1 MLCTALL
8 EILRCGAKISLL
20 FAMQDTYKELIKSLD
35 VAKCEANKKLKIQN
49 EAQKA
54 LVYFKKAPSVYND
67 RNVVIYP
74 EAQLP
79 RIKDKNMKYPAMS
92 SAVAFK

>member
-1 MLCTALL
+1 MGR
-8 EILRCGAKISLL
+8 ESSPSIVEGMVHKKKSDQSLVV
-20 FAMQDTYKELIKSLD
+20 S
-35 VAKCEANKKLKIQN
+35 NKKLKIQN

-54 LVYFKKAPSVYND
+54 LIYFKKAPSVYND

-79 RIKDKNMKYPAMS
+79 KIKDKNMKYPAMS